1 MSEDRRSSL
10 PLPHP
15 PYTELTLH
23 TTLEASDGIISFLFD
38 LGAAGVLIEGEAPLL
53 TLRCH
58 FRSDEGLKAKLQ
70 ALEAYLRSLEE
81 FGLVTG
87 PGTIRA
93 VPWED
98 TGWTTK
104 WREYFKPFRVGR
116 RWLIK
121 PSWEEWT
128 GGEGDL
134 VLEIDPGMAFG
145 TGLHATTRMCLE
157 FLEEVLDAQSSV
169 HGQRQEEDAKASSVG
184 RRVGIGEL
192 KVLDLGTGSGILAI
206 AAAKLGVGQVLALDL
221 DPEACRVARENVW
234 KNRVEDRVQVREGSL
249 ASAMGPFDLV
259 IANLTTPALLP
270 LLPALRWTVPPGGRL
285 ILAGILDEEWPRMRQ
300 ALTAEGFRII
310 AERRSEGWVTFL
322 VCPYEPLDEG

>member
-1 MSEDRRSSL
+1 MSEDQGSGL

-23 TTLEASDGIISFLFD
+23 TTLEASDGIVSFLFD
-38 LGAAGVLIEGEAPLL
+38 LGAAGVLVEGEAPLL

-58 FRSDEGLKAKLQ
+58 FPSDEGLSAKLQ

-87 PGTIRA
+87 PGTIRI

-98 TGWTTK
+98 TSWTTK
-104 WREYFKPFRVGR
+104 WKEYFQPFRVGR
-116 RWLIK
+116 RWLVK

-157 FLEEVLDAQSSV
+157 FLEEVLDATSLIPCQK
-169 HGQRQEEDAKASSVG
+169 QEKDVRASGVG

-221 DPEACRVARENVW
+221 DPEACRVARENVR

-249 ASAMGPFDLV
+249 EEAMGPFDLIV
-259 IANLTTPALLP
+259 ANLTAPALLP
-270 LLPALRWTVPPGGRL
+270 LLPVMHSTVPSGGWL
-285 ILAGILDEEWPRMRQ
+285 ILAGVLEEERPQMRQ
-300 ALTAEGFRII
+300 ALTTEGFRVIT
-310 AERRSEGWVTFL
+310 ERMVEGWVTFL
-322 VCPYEPLDEG
+322 ACPHEPLDDR